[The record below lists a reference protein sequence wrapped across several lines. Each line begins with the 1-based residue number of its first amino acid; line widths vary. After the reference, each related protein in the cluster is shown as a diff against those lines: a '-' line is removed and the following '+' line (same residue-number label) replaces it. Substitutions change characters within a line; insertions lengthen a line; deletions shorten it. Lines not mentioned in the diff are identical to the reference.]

1 MIRDRFEKYPGI
13 VIPAKTKIR
22 EILKEEDSCFRGKSD
37 LPGFGSHSRGLIHG
51 SGLSEMRMAGW
62 GPG

>member
-22 EILKEEDSCFRGKSD
+22 EILKEQDSCFRGKSD
-37 LPGFGSHSRGLIHG
+37 LPGFWSHSRGPNHG
-51 SGLSEMRMAGW
+51 SGLSEIRMAVRGL
-62 GPG
+62 G